1 MNPNGG
7 GGGGGGGGF
16 DLDLTP
22 SSSDVEEGE
31 RRFVAD
37 WQQSRQEEK

>member
-22 SSSDVEEGE
+22 SSDVEGE